1 MKWPLIAYVL
11 FLLLAE
17 PALAQS
23 LTRIVVLPFN
33 AGQSADAYAI
43 GLAAGLERSLNV
55 IDGVFVPPVGDAL
68 NVTQRLEARRELSPE
83 TVAAAFNASVVIG
96 GEVGASGTQAQV
108 QIALAGPAFPETRV
122 VAVQG
127 PFNEPSRLLAAVVN
141 AAVAELGLRI
151 SADDRR
157 QLDAMTAS
165 APSLP
170 SLNAVASASLRLG
183 VPNLAAL
190 EAAAALDGSSSWV
203 LSEQARALALAGD
216 DAAALTVSRRAV
228 EVQPLDIEAWVVRG
242 IVLRTAG
249 DDSAALQAFNAA
261 LALNSAHALA
271 LAGKGQLSSAELAKQ
286 LFEQATQSYPRLVVA
301 YLELAELLSQQD
313 PQLALR
319 RLREGATRVPDSA
332 SLHAAIMQQAIRL
345 GDATGAAAYLRQFLA
360 SDPGANPNIYALA
373 TLLPVDRLGAEALA
387 IVRSGR
393 ERHPE
398 STALVLAEGQL
409 LAQQGD
415 FAAAEAVLQAGVAQ
429 APGHLGLINQ
439 LAITQARQGKLDEA
453 RATLEAVAQQDARLQ
468 FNLAQ
473 LYLQAGQSRA
483 AASLLEP
490 LLARYPDD
498 PELFTL
504 LGIALGR
511 SGQFDRALSALE
523 QALALSPN
531 DSQALAA
538 KNALEQNRNVVGSER
553 IELGAAAPAF
563 EAGLAA
569 LEQNDLP
576 RALSEFRQA
585 RATQDHGLLAFY
597 EGYTL
602 QLQGDLRGAIASY
615 ERALADLPNSATV
628 LNNLG
633 FAYFNLGRFDRALT
647 HLAQATQADA
657 ANVQAQL
664 NLGLVLY
671 SLNRYRDALGP
682 LERALALDPSLGEV
696 MVTTDTGARV
706 SLAALLDDAR
716 RRAQP

>member
-1 MKWPLIAYVL
+1 MKWPLIASFL

-33 AGQSADAYAI
+33 AGQSADTYAI

-96 GEVGASGTQAQV
+96 GEVGVSGTQAQV

-170 SLNAVASASLRLG
+170 SLSAVASASLRLQ
-183 VPNLAAL
+183 PNLAAL

-203 LSEQARALALAGD
+203 LAEQARAQALVGD
-216 DAAALTVSRRAV
+216 DATALTVSRRAV

-271 LAGKGQLSSAELAKQ
+271 LAGKGQLSSAELAKP

-393 ERHPE
+393 ERHPD

-538 KNALEQNRNVVGSER
+538 KNALEQNRNVVGGER

-569 LEQNDLP
+569 LEQNDLA
-576 RALSEFRQA
+576 RALSEFRRA
-585 RATQDHGLLAFY
+585 RAAQDHGLLAFY

-602 QLQGDLRGAIASY
+602 QLQGDLRGAVASY

-633 FAYFNLGRFDRALT
+633 FAFFNLGRFDRALT

>member
-1 MKWPLIAYVL
+1 MKRLLIASI
-11 FLLLAE
+11 LLLLPAS

-33 AGQSADAYAI
+33 AAQNADAYAI
-43 GLAAGLERSLNV
+43 GLAVGLERSLNV

-68 NVTQRLEARRELSPE
+68 NVTQRLEARQELAPE

-96 GEVGASGTQAQV
+96 GEIGVSGAQAQV
-108 QIALAGPAFPETRV
+108 QIALAGPAFPETRL

-127 PFNEPSRLLAAVVN
+127 PFNEPARLLAAVVN
-141 AAVAELGLRI
+141 AAVGELGLRI

-157 QLDAMTAS
+157 QLDAATAS

-170 SLNAVASASLRLG
+170 SLSAVAGASLRLG

-190 EAAAALDGSSSWV
+190 TAAASLDGNSSWV

-216 DAAALTVSRRAV
+216 EATALTVSRRAV

-242 IVLRTAG
+242 VVLLSAG
-249 DDSAALQAFNAA
+249 DRSAALQAFDAA

-271 LAGKGQLSSAELAKQ
+271 LAGKGQLSSAEMARTL
-286 LFEQATQSYPRLVVA
+286 LEQAIASYPRLVVA
-301 YLELAELLSQQD
+301 YLDLADLLSEQD

-319 RLREGATRVPDSA
+319 RLREGATRAPDSA

-345 GDATGAAAYLRQFLA
+345 GDTAGAAAYLRQFLA
-360 SDPGANPNIYALA
+360 SEPGANPNIYALA
-373 TLLPVDRLGAEALA
+373 TLLPADSLGAEALA

-393 ERHPE
+393 ERHPN
-398 STALVLAEGQL
+398 STALVEAEGQL

-415 FAAAEAVLQAGVAQ
+415 FAAAEAVLQQGVAQ
-429 APGHLGLINQ
+429 APGHLRLINQ
-439 LAITQARQGKLDEA
+439 LAIAQARQGKLDQA

-473 LYLQAGQSRA
+473 IYLQAGQSRA
-483 AASLLEP
+483 AVSLLEP
-490 LLARYPDD
+490 LLARNPND

-511 SGQFDRALSALE
+511 SGQFERALSALE
-523 QALALSPN
+523 QALELRPG
-531 DSQALAA
+531 DSQVLAA
-538 KNALEQNRNVVGSER
+538 KNALEQNRNVTGGER
-553 IELGAAAPAF
+553 FELGAAAPAF

-569 LEQNDLP
+569 LEQNDLTL
-576 RALSEFRQA
+576 ALSEFRRA
-585 RATQDHGLLAFY
+585 RAAQDHGLVAFY

-602 QLQGDLRGAIASY
+602 QLQGDLRSAVTSY
-615 ERALADLPNSATV
+615 ERALTDLPNSATV

-633 FAYFNLGRFDRALT
+633 FAHFNLGRFDRALT
-647 HLAQATQADA
+647 HLVQATQADA

-671 SLNRYRDALGP
+671 SLNRYRDAIGP
-682 LERALALDPSLGEV
+682 LERALALDPTLGEV
-696 MVTTDTGARV
+696 MVTTNTGARMGL
-706 SLAALLDDAR
+706 SALLDDAR